1 MNMKTSETPITC
13 CGYSIEDATI
23 TKEIISQNDELSRK
37 VKRDYN
43 ALKLFLKLSYSG
55 SNLLKE
61 KPQYFDED
69 FREEFLAKYYEE
81 LNVKFFF
88 RTGKTEES
96 KEKVIEDIIF
106 SGDLY
111 ETVKEYFEQEVLKK

>member
-1 MNMKTSETPITC
+1 MDMKTSETPIIC

-23 TKEIISQNDELSRK
+23 VEKIIVKNVELSGK

-69 FREEFLAKYYEE
+69 FREEFLSKYYEE
-81 LNVKFFF
+81 LNVKVFL
-88 RTGKTEES
+88 RTGKTEEP
-96 KEKVIEDIIF
+96 KERVIEDIIF
-106 SGDLY
+106 SGYLY

>member
-81 LNVKFFF
+81 LNVKFF
-88 RTGKTEES
+88 
-96 KEKVIEDIIF
+96 
-106 SGDLY
+106 L
-111 ETVKEYFEQEVLKK
+111 EQEKQKSQKKK